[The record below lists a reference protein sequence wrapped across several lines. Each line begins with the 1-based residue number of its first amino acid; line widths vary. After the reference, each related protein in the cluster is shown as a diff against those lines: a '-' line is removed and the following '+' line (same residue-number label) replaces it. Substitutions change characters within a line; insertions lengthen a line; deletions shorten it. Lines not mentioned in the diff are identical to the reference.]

1 MTFSTSIHAWLLLVP
16 LIPSTI
22 VSVFNLY
29 HILSSRALRK
39 ALNNHVFIVLLICGL
54 IEEVTDISW
63 LINIY
68 RTGTVLSST
77 KAYCFIWA
85 SIGPS
90 LFVSNF
96 ILMAWASIERHII
109 IFYPN
114 WFATKTKRLFFH
126 YLPLATCILWPTTFY
141 LVTFFIV
148 PCDVPLKFG
157 GRYCGRYACIPNNS
171 LTGKLDSALNYIVPT
186 FSTVIF
192 SVALFARVVY
202 TRYRIRGRIDWRNYK
217 KMALQLL
224 PISILHLAL
233 QFPPY
238 LLYAAYTGG
247 LSSSV
252 GSNYYTDGIFFT
264 YWVILFTPFATVL
277 SLPELK
283 TKCKQLLFWRRRR
296 AVQPE
301 MLAMTRRNVGQTI
314 AVVPVEAGRATVAP
328 AVMTAAAVATTAM
341 APAAEAKAP
350 TAEATAP
357 AAEAMVSAAEAT
369 APTAEAMVSAAEAT
383 APTAEATIPTAEA
396 TIPTAEATIPTAEAT
411 APAAEATAPTAEA
424 MVSAAEA
431 TAPPTAAL
439 GAMISTS
446 MAPAA
451 MRSVEMPPIDI

>member
-328 AVMTAAAVATTAM
+328 AVMTAAAVATTAI
-341 APAAEAKAP
+341 APAAV
-350 TAEATAP
+350 ATTV
-357 AAEAMVSAAEAT
+357 M
-369 APTAEAMVSAAEAT
+369 
-383 APTAEATIPTAEA
+383 
-396 TIPTAEATIPTAEAT
+396 
-411 APAAEATAPTAEA
+411 APAAEATAPTATAPTATAPTATAPTPTAPTA
-424 MVSAAEA
+424 MAPTAMAPAAEA
-431 TAPPTAAL
+431 TAAAPEAPTATAL